1 MKKRAY
7 SLISALVLMVMSV
20 TTLMAKDDSIVRE
33 LEQPSNGGVVKV
45 YQSPELTQMLLRD
58 TTALEE
64 QMVSGYRI
72 QVYSDNM
79 QRRAK
84 EMAQERA
91 KMMQDSDSTLATYVT
106 FNSPFWRVRVG
117 NYSSYEEAAIKL
129 RELKK
134 QFPSIPDMRIVKDII
149 VEKY

>member
-1 MKKRAY
+1 MKKRTY
-7 SLISALVLMVMSV
+7 SLIVALMLVTVSV

-33 LEQPSNGGVVKV
+33 LEQPCNGGVVKV
-45 YQSPELTQMLLRD
+45 FQSPELASLLRRD
-58 TTALEE
+58 TTSIEE

-91 KMMQDSDSTLATYVT
+91 QMIQASDSTLATYVT

-134 QFPSIPDMRIVKDII
+134 QFPAISDMRIVKDII

>member
-1 MKKRAY
+1 MDKKTY
-7 SLISALVLMVMSV
+7 SLILVFVLMVLSV

-33 LEQPSNGGVVKV
+33 LEQPRNGGVVKV
-45 YQSPELTQMLLRD
+45 YQSPELTSLLRRD
-58 TTALEE
+58 TTAIEE

-91 KMMQDSDSTLATYVT
+91 KMIQDSDSTLATYVT

-134 QFPSIPDMRIVKDII
+134 QFPSISDMRIVKDII

>member
-1 MKKRAY
+1 MDKKTY
-7 SLISALVLMVMSV
+7 SLILVFVLMVLSV
-20 TTLMAKDDSIVRE
+20 TTLMAKDHSIVRE
-33 LEQPSNGGVVKV
+33 LEQPRNGGVVKV
-45 YQSPELTQMLLRD
+45 YQSPELTSLLRRD
-58 TTALEE
+58 TTAIEE

-91 KMMQDSDSTLATYVT
+91 QMIQASDSTLATYVT

-134 QFPSIPDMRIVKDII
+134 QFPAISDMRIVKDII

>member
-91 KMMQDSDSTLATYVT
+91 KMIQDSDSTLATYVT

-134 QFPSIPDMRIVKDII
+134 QFPSISDMRIVKDII

>member
-1 MKKRAY
+1 MKKV
-7 SLISALVLMVMSV
+7 LI
-20 TTLMAKDDSIVRE
+20 
-33 LEQPSNGGVVKV
+33 GVVKV
-45 YQSPELTQMLLRD
+45 YQSPELTTLLLRD
-58 TTALEE
+58 TTAVEE
-64 QMVSGYRI
+64 RMVQGYRI
-72 QVYSDNM
+72 QIYSDNM

-91 KMMQDSDSTLATYVT
+91 KMIQEADSTLESYVT

-134 QFPSIPDMRIVKDII
+134 QFPTIPDMRIVKDLI

>member
-1 MKKRAY
+1 MNKRTF
-7 SLISALVLMVMSV
+7 SLIAILVLTLASV
-20 TTLMAKDDSIVRE
+20 TTLMAKDDSIVSE
-33 LEQPSNGGVVKV
+33 LEKPNNGGVVKV
-45 YQSPELTQMLLRD
+45 YQSSEFAALLQRD
-58 TTALEE
+58 TTAIEE

-91 KMMQDSDSTLATYVT
+91 KMIQDSDSTLATYVT

-134 QFPSIPDMRIVKDII
+134 QFPSISDMRIVKDII

>member
-7 SLISALVLMVMSV
+7 PLISALVLMVISV

-134 QFPSIPDMRIVKDII
+134 QFPLIPDMRIVKDII

>member
-1 MKKRAY
+1 MNKRTY
-7 SLISALVLMVMSV
+7 SLIVALALMVVSV

-33 LEQPSNGGVVKV
+33 LEQPGNGGVVKV
-45 YQSPELTQMLLRD
+45 FQSPELTSLLLRD
-58 TTALEE
+58 TTAIED

-91 KMMQDSDSTLATYVT
+91 QMMQASDSTLATYVT

-134 QFPSIPDMRIVKDII
+134 QFPSISDMRIVKDII

>member
-1 MKKRAY
+1 MNKKTY
-7 SLISALVLMVMSV
+7 SLILVFVLMVLSV
-20 TTLMAKDDSIVRE
+20 TTLMAKDDSIIRE
-33 LEQPSNGGVVKV
+33 LEQPRNGGVVKV
-45 YQSPELTQMLLRD
+45 YQSPELTSLLRRD
-58 TTALEE
+58 TTAIEE

-91 KMMQDSDSTLATYVT
+91 KMIQDSDSTLATYVT

-134 QFPSIPDMRIVKDII
+134 QFPSIADMRIVKDII

>member
-1 MKKRAY
+1 MKKNVKK
-7 SLISALVLMVMSV
+7 LLLVCSV

-33 LEQPSNGGVVKV
+33 LEQPRNGGVVKV
-45 YQSPELTQMLLRD
+45 YQSPELAQMLLRD

-91 KMMQDSDSTLATYVT
+91 KMIQNSDSTLATYVT

-134 QFPSIPDMRIVKDII
+134 QFPSISDMRIVKDII

>member
-1 MKKRAY
+1 MKNITHL
-7 SLISALVLMVMSV
+7 LIVAIVLIVSATALF
-20 TTLMAKDDSIVRE
+20 AKDDSIVSE
-33 LEQPSNGGVVKV
+33 LERQDNGGVVKV
-45 YQSPELTQMLLRD
+45 YQSPELTTLLLRD
-58 TTALEE
+58 TTAVEE
-64 QMVSGYRI
+64 RMVQGYRI
-72 QVYSDNM
+72 QIYSDNM

-91 KMMQDSDSTLATYVT
+91 KMIQEADSTLESYVT

-134 QFPSIPDMRIVKDII
+134 QFPTIPDMRIVKDLI

>member
-1 MKKRAY
+1 MKNITHL
-7 SLISALVLMVMSV
+7 LIVAIVLIVSATALF
-20 TTLMAKDDSIVRE
+20 AKDDSIVSE
-33 LEQPSNGGVVKV
+33 LERQDNGGVVKV
-45 YQSPELTQMLLRD
+45 YQSPELTTLLLRD
-58 TTALEE
+58 TTAVEE
-64 QMVSGYRI
+64 RMVQGYRI
-72 QVYSDNM
+72 QIYSDNM

-91 KMMQDSDSTLATYVT
+91 KMIQEADSTLESYVT

-134 QFPSIPDMRIVKDII
+134 QFPTIPDMRIVKDLI
-149 VEKY
+149 VDKY

>member
-1 MKKRAY
+1 MEKKTY
-7 SLISALVLMVMSV
+7 SLILVFVLMVLSV

-33 LEQPSNGGVVKV
+33 LEQPRNGGVVKV
-45 YQSPELTQMLLRD
+45 YQSPELTSLLRRD
-58 TTALEE
+58 TTAIEE

-91 KMMQDSDSTLATYVT
+91 KMIQDSDSTLATYVT

-134 QFPSIPDMRIVKDII
+134 QFPSISDMRIVKDII

>member
-7 SLISALVLMVMSV
+7 SLIVALVLMVMSV

>member
-1 MKKRAY
+1 MNKITY
-7 SLISALVLMVMSV
+7 SLITTLLLMIVSV
-20 TTLMAKDDSIVRE
+20 TTLLAKEGSIIRE
-33 LEQPSNGGVVKV
+33 LEQPRNGGEVKV
-45 YQSPELTQMLLRD
+45 FQSPELTAMLLRD
-58 TTALEE
+58 TTAIEE

-91 KMMQDSDSTLATYVT
+91 KMIQDSDSTLATYVT

-134 QFPSIPDMRIVKDII
+134 QFPSISDMRIVKDII

>member
-1 MKKRAY
+1 MNKKTY
-7 SLISALVLMVMSV
+7 SLILVFVLMVLSV
-20 TTLMAKDDSIVRE
+20 TTLMAKDDSIIRE
-33 LEQPSNGGVVKV
+33 LEQPRNGGVVKV
-45 YQSPELTQMLLRD
+45 YQSPELTSLLRRD
-58 TTALEE
+58 TTAIEE

-91 KMMQDSDSTLATYVT
+91 KMIQDSDSTLATYVT

-134 QFPSIPDMRIVKDII
+134 QFPSISDMRIVKDII

>member
-91 KMMQDSDSTLATYVT
+91 KMIQSSDSTLATYVT

-134 QFPSIPDMRIVKDII
+134 QFPSIPDMRIVKDIL

>member
-1 MKKRAY
+1 MDKKTY
-7 SLISALVLMVMSV
+7 SLILVFVLMVLSV
-20 TTLMAKDDSIVRE
+20 TTLMAKDHSIVRE
-33 LEQPSNGGVVKV
+33 LEQPRNGGVVKV
-45 YQSPELTQMLLRD
+45 YQSPELTSLLRRD
-58 TTALEE
+58 TTAIEE

-91 KMMQDSDSTLATYVT
+91 QMIQASDSTLATYVT

-134 QFPSIPDMRIVKDII
+134 QFPSISDMRIVKDII

>member
-91 KMMQDSDSTLATYVT
+91 KMMQSSDSTLATYVT

>member
-1 MKKRAY
+1 MNKKAY
-7 SLISALVLMVMSV
+7 SLIVALVLMLVSV
-20 TTLMAKDDSIVRE
+20 TTLMAKENSIVRE
-33 LEQPSNGGVVKV
+33 LEKPSNGGVVKV
-45 YQSPELTQMLLRD
+45 YQSPELASLLLRD
-58 TTALEE
+58 TTAIEE

-91 KMMQDSDSTLATYVT
+91 KMIQASDSTLATYVT

-134 QFPSIPDMRIVKDII
+134 QFPTISDMRIVKDII

>member
-91 KMMQDSDSTLATYVT
+91 KMIQSSDSTLATYVT

>member
-58 TTALEE
+58 TPALEE

-91 KMMQDSDSTLATYVT
+91 KMIQSSDSTLATYVT

>member
-1 MKKRAY
+1 MNKITY
-7 SLISALVLMVMSV
+7 SLITTLLLMIVSV
-20 TTLMAKDDSIVRE
+20 TTLLAQEGSIIRE
-33 LEQPSNGGVVKV
+33 LEQPRNGGEVKV
-45 YQSPELTQMLLRD
+45 FQSPELTAMLLRD
-58 TTALEE
+58 TTAIEE

-91 KMMQDSDSTLATYVT
+91 KMIQASDSTLATYVT

-134 QFPSIPDMRIVKDII
+134 QFPTISDMRIVKDII

>member
-1 MKKRAY
+1 MNKITY
-7 SLISALVLMVMSV
+7 SLITTLLLMIVSV
-20 TTLMAKDDSIVRE
+20 TTLLAKEGSIIRE
-33 LEQPSNGGVVKV
+33 LEQPRNGGEVKV
-45 YQSPELTQMLLRD
+45 FQSPELTAMLLRD
-58 TTALEE
+58 TTAIEE

-91 KMMQDSDSTLATYVT
+91 KMIQASDSTLATYVT

-134 QFPSIPDMRIVKDII
+134 QFPTISDMRIVKDII

>member
-1 MKKRAY
+1 MKNITHL
-7 SLISALVLMVMSV
+7 LIVAIVLIVSATALF
-20 TTLMAKDDSIVRE
+20 AKDDSIVSE
-33 LEQPSNGGVVKV
+33 LERQDTGGVVKV
-45 YQSPELTQMLLRD
+45 YQSPELTTLLLRD
-58 TTALEE
+58 TTAVEE
-64 QMVSGYRI
+64 RMVQGYRI
-72 QVYSDNM
+72 QIYSDNM

-91 KMMQDSDSTLATYVT
+91 KMIQEADSTLESYVT

-134 QFPSIPDMRIVKDII
+134 QFPTIPDMRIVKDLI

>member
-1 MKKRAY
+1 M
-7 SLISALVLMVMSV
+7 IVSV

-33 LEQPSNGGVVKV
+33 LEQPVNGGVVKV
-45 YQSPELTQMLLRD
+45 YQSPELTSLLLRD
-58 TTALEE
+58 TIAIEE

-91 KMMQDSDSTLATYVT
+91 KMIQASDSTLATYVT

-117 NYSSYEEAAIKL
+117 NYTSYEEAAIKL

-134 QFPSIPDMRIVKDII
+134 QFPAISDMRIVKDII

>member
-33 LEQPSNGGVVKV
+33 LEQPKNGGVVKV

-91 KMMQDSDSTLATYVT
+91 KMIQNSDSTLATYVT

-134 QFPSIPDMRIVKDII
+134 QFPSISDMRIVKDII

>member
-1 MKKRAY
+1 MKKTAY

-45 YQSPELTQMLLRD
+45 YQSPELAQMLLRD

-84 EMAQERA
+84 EMAHERA

-134 QFPSIPDMRIVKDII
+134 QFPSISDMRIVKDII

>member
-1 MKKRAY
+1 MKKRTY
-7 SLISALVLMVMSV
+7 SLIVALVLVAVSA

-45 YQSPELTQMLLRD
+45 FQSPELASLLLRD

-91 KMMQDSDSTLATYVT
+91 QMIQASDSTLATYVT

-134 QFPSIPDMRIVKDII
+134 QFPAISDMRIVKDII

>member
-1 MKKRAY
+1 MDKKTY
-7 SLISALVLMVMSV
+7 SLILVFVLMVLSV
-20 TTLMAKDDSIVRE
+20 TTLMAKDHSIVRE
-33 LEQPSNGGVVKV
+33 LEQPRNGGVVKV
-45 YQSPELTQMLLRD
+45 YQSPELTSLLRRD
-58 TTALEE
+58 TTAIEE

-91 KMMQDSDSTLATYVT
+91 KMIQDSDSTLATYVT

-134 QFPSIPDMRIVKDII
+134 QFPSISDMRIVKDII

>member
-1 MKKRAY
+1 MKKRTY
-7 SLISALVLMVMSV
+7 SLIVALALVAVSA

-45 YQSPELTQMLLRD
+45 FQSPELASLLLRD

-91 KMMQDSDSTLATYVT
+91 QMIQASDSTLATYVT

-134 QFPSIPDMRIVKDII
+134 QFPAISDMRIVKDII